1 MSYKYNDKPLND
13 ITGKIYHS
21 NNCGDFE
28 ILGEIEYA
36 GKDIHTSATH
46 TRYALRFL
54 NTGYVTDASLDAIR
68 HGRVYD
74 RCMPNVAGVGYV
86 GTDMLVSDPYVFQF
100 YKAWNDMMNRCYNK
114 TDKDYPLYGGIGI
127 TVDPR
132 WHNFSVFMLDVPF
145 LPLYEKKLMYPSI
158 YQLDKDFLQIHVPKN
173 KRIYSRN
180 TCMWLSKLDNVLMMS
195 KDHDIKEG
203 NQYIGVKRGYNC
215 WITSI
220 NGATYG
226 KFNNIVAAANLFN
239 HLYPRLK
246 GPFNDITILNDVP
259 YMSMEELSKYI
270 VGSTTIQTGVEPP
283 KTVRSNSTPP
293 IKLIEKIGAEDI
305 V

>member
-1 MSYKYNDKPLND
+1 MSTNGKPLND

-28 ILGEIEYA
+28 ILGEIEYV
-36 GKDIHTSATH
+36 GKEIHTSPSN

-74 RCMPNVAGVGYV
+74 RYTPNVAGVGYI
-86 GTDMLVSDPYVFQF
+86 GTNMIISDPYPCQF

-114 TDKDYPLYGGIGI
+114 ADKDYPLYGGIGI
-127 TVDPR
+127 AVDPR
-132 WHNFSVFMLDVPF
+132 WHNFSTFMLDVPF

-180 TCMWLSKLDNVLMMS
+180 TCIWLSKLDNVLMMS
-195 KDHDIKEG
+195 KDRDIKDG
-203 NQYIGVKRGYNC
+203 NPYVGVVYSHNC
-215 WITSI
+215 WKTVI
-220 NGATYG
+220 NGAVYG
-226 KFNNIVAAANLFN
+226 KFNDPKAAANLFN
-239 HLYPRLK
+239 YLYPKLK
-246 GPFNDITILNDVP
+246 GPFNDITILNNVEYIP
-259 YMSMEELSKYI
+259 LEELSKYI

-293 IKLIEKIGAEDI
+293 INFTATIGGEDI